1 MIDSKLVVS
10 EILKRGL
17 PVFKVFH
24 YSNALS
30 WYFSHEIVNLPFDLG
45 IRIKQRKRKMYQK
58 WT

>member
-17 PVFKVFH
+17 PVLK